1 MITGILLAAGRGRRF
16 GGAKL
21 MARLASPNASAGSGL
36 AVGAMACR
44 QLRSVLPRV
53 IAVVRPDDADLAAS
67 LSNAGAEVIVFA
79 DADRGMGA
87 SLAFGVAAVPQAQ
100 GWIVALADMPWV
112 LADTLRAVAAA
123 LAAGAP
129 IAAPFHDGRRGHPVG
144 FGRALLP
151 DLLELSGD
159 EGARRI
165 LAAASERVVRIDV
178 DDPGILRDVDYR
190 EDLRA
195 D

>member
-1 MITGILLAAGRGRRF
+1 
-16 GGAKL
+16 
-21 MARLASPNASAGSGL
+21 
-36 AVGAMACR
+36 
-44 QLRSVLPRV
+44 
-53 IAVVRPDDADLAAS
+53 
-67 LSNAGAEVIVFA
+67 
-79 DADRGMGA
+79 
-87 SLAFGVAAVPQAQ
+87 
-100 GWIVALADMPWV
+100 MPWV

-123 LAAGAP
+123 VAAGAP

-151 DLLELSGD
+151 ELLELSGD

>member
-1 MITGILLAAGRGRRF
+1 VITGILLAAGRGRRF

-21 MARLASPNASAGSGL
+21 MARLASPKASVGSGIEI
-36 AVGAMACR
+36 GAMACR

-87 SLAFGVAAVPQAQ
+87 SLAFGVAAAPQAQ
-100 GWIVALADMPWV
+100 GWVVALADMPWV
-112 LADTLRAVAAA
+112 LPDTLRAVAAA
-123 LAAGAP
+123 LATGAP

-151 DLLELSGD
+151 ELLELSGD

-190 EDLRA
+190 KDLQA

>member
-1 MITGILLAAGRGRRF
+1 VITGILLAAGRGRRF

-21 MARLASPNASAGSGL
+21 MARLASPKASAGSGIEI
-36 AVGAMACR
+36 GAMACR

-87 SLAFGVAAVPQAQ
+87 SLAFGVAAAPQAR
-100 GWIVALADMPWV
+100 GWVVALADMPWV

-151 DLLELSGD
+151 ELLELSGD

-165 LAAASERVVRIDV
+165 LAAAGERVVRIDV

-190 EDLRA
+190 KDLQA

>member
-1 MITGILLAAGRGRRF
+1 MIAGVLLAAGRGGRF

-21 MARLASPNASAGSGL
+21 MARLAASGNAAAPGI

-67 LSNAGAEVIVFA
+67 LAEAGAEVRVFA

-87 SLAFGVAAVPQAQ
+87 SLAFGVSVVPDAR
-100 GWIVALADMPWV
+100 GWVVALADMPWV
-112 LADTLRAVAAA
+112 TQGTVRAVTAA
-123 LAAGAP
+123 LAAGAS
-129 IAAPFHDGRRGHPVG
+129 IVAPYHGGRRGHPVG
-144 FGRALLP
+144 FSRALLP
-151 DLLELSGD
+151 ELLALSGD
-159 EGARRI
+159 EGARKI
-165 LAAASERVVRIDV
+165 LAAAGERVFRIDV
-178 DDPGILRDVDYR
+178 DDPGILQDVDYR
-190 EDLRA
+190 EDLQA

>member
-1 MITGILLAAGRGRRF
+1 MIAGVLLAAGRGGRF

-21 MARLASPNASAGSGL
+21 MARLAASGNAAAPGI

-44 QLRSVLPRV
+44 QFRSVLPRV

-67 LSNAGAEVIVFA
+67 LAEAGAEVSVFA

-87 SLAFGVAAVPQAQ
+87 SLAFGVSVVPDAR
-100 GWIVALADMPWV
+100 GWVVALADMPWV
-112 LADTLRAVAAA
+112 MQGTVRAVTAA

-129 IAAPFHDGRRGHPVG
+129 IAAPYHGGRRGHPVG
-144 FGRALLP
+144 FSRALLP
-151 DLLELSGD
+151 ELLALSGD
-159 EGARRI
+159 EGARKI
-165 LAAASERVVRIDV
+165 LAAAGERVFRIDV
-178 DDPGILRDVDYR
+178 DDPGILQDVDYR
-190 EDLRA
+190 EDLQA